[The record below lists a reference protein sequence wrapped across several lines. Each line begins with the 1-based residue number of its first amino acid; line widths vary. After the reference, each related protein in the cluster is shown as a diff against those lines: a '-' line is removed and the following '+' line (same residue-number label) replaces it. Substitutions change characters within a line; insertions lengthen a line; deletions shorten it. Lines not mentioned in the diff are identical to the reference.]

1 MELTREQLSQY
12 QSEGFLLLEDQFSQA
27 EIDVMRA
34 EIPVIFAQDSPAR
47 VLEKGSS
54 VVRSVYGPHAT
65 NQIYG
70 WLSRHPR
77 VAGPAMQILDHSIYL
92 YQFKINAKAAF
103 VGDTWEWHQDFI
115 FWHKEDGLPRPA
127 AINAAVYLDEV
138 NEFNGPMFLI
148 PRSHKYGMIDVEMA
162 EKSAEKKLEL
172 NRHYSQKP
180 NWISNLT
187 ATLKY
192 SLPKEVIQDLVL
204 EHGIAAPKGRR
215 GSVLFFDCNAV
226 HSSAA
231 NMSPF
236 DRMLALAS
244 YNRTDNL
251 PTKLDRPD
259 FLVSRDFTPL
269 NLVSDD
275 VFTSAHQVAAHG

>member
-1 MELTREQLSQY
+1 MELTREQLAQY
-12 QSEGFLLLEDQFSQA
+12 QNEGFLLLEDQFSQV
-27 EIDVMRA
+27 EIDMMRA

-47 VLEKGSS
+47 VLEKGTA
-54 VVRSVYGPHAT
+54 VVRSVYGCHAT
-65 NQIYG
+65 NQIFG
-70 WLSRHPR
+70 CLSRHPR
-77 VAGPAMQILDHSIYL
+77 LAGPAMQILDHSIYL

-148 PRSHKYGMIDVEMA
+148 PRSHKYGMIDAEMA
-162 EKSAEKKLEL
+162 EKSADKRVEL
-172 NRHYSQKP
+172 NRHYSDKP

-192 SLPKEVIQDLVL
+192 SLPKEIIQDLVS

-259 FLVSRDFTPL
+259 FLVSRDFTSL

-275 VFTSAHQVAAHG
+275 VFTSAREAVAHG